1 MFSMTDF
8 VRYIA
13 RHLVDNPDKV
23 FVQRVGGNTM
33 SIVELHVAKMD
44 VGQVIGKN
52 GRTAEAIRTIIRAIS
67 TKEKKLQFLKPL
79 NRSFS

>member
-13 RHLVDNPDKV
+13 RHIVDDPDKV
-23 FVQRVGGNTM
+23 IVQRVGGNTT

-44 VGQVIGKN
+44 VGKVVGRH
-52 GRTAEAIRTIIRAIS
+52 GRTADAIRTLIKAVS
-67 TKEKKLQFLKPL
+67 TKEKKPTILEIVE
-79 NRSFS
+79 